1 MQTTQQLKEQLNKKL
16 ADMANV
22 EVLNDSNYKFMVL
35 LHSRLIENHV
45 PVDAAFQI
53 AAYTDY
59 DMSFLNE
66 EDDFVG
72 DIALLYGE
80 FCAKVYH
87 RLKAVNFHRQ
97 LDSPTIRKL
106 FNPLGGIKPQLRI

>member
-1 MQTTQQLKEQLNKKL
+1 MQTTQELKTQLNDKL
-16 ADMANV
+16 SAMGNV
-22 EVLNDSNYKFMVL
+22 GILDDANYKFMVL
-35 LHSRLIENHV
+35 LHTRLVENNV

-53 AAYTDY
+53 AAFTDY
-59 DMSFLNE
+59 DLSFVSE

-97 LDSPTIRKL
+97 LDSGTIRAL
-106 FNPLGGIKPQLRI
+106 FNPLGTIKP